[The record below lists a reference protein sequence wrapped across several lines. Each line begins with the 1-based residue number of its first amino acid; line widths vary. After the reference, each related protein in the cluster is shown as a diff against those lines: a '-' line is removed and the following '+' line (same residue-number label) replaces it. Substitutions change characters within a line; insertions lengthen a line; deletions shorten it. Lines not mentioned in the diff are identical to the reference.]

1 MLSKFASSRRSI
13 LNRRLALVAAAA
25 CIAGVASTGRA
36 QVSGSWNLTGGGNF
50 GTGSNWSGSAVPGTG
65 GTATFGPIISAPS
78 VVTLNVNTTL
88 GGLTFQ
94 GTNGYTL
101 APSGGNSITLN
112 GLRRVDVISGT
123 HTINAPISGTVG
135 LNKVGVG
142 TLVLGG
148 SSTYTGNTAVNAGV
162 LRVTSGTALGP
173 AGTNNAL
180 GAAFGGVLEI
190 APASGDINLGVRSL
204 GLATTDVQAP
214 NGALRSVSGNN
225 TLGGDIFLLQRSSI
239 GVDAGTLTLTG
250 DFIDNGVA
258 GSNGIVKVGAGDLVV
273 DRFGGQSVVGGPG
286 QVTLSSLSI
295 TAGRARVTASG
306 SNASVSRLG
315 TLNISTGAV
324 LDLAN
329 NKLVID
335 YASASPI
342 QTVREHLRTGR
353 IADQTS
359 AQPLSYGYA
368 ESTELTLTPAN
379 EFFGQTVDATSL
391 LLRPVL
397 QGDADLDGAVAFSD
411 LLALARNYNNSSGT
425 AVWTLGDFDYD
436 GNVAFTD
443 LLALA
448 RNYNSSLGPA
458 GDILPGDNSAF
469 AADWALA
476 VSMVPEP
483 ATLGLVATTALLTLR
498 RRR

>member
-1 MLSKFASSRRSI
+1 MHMKFASPRRSVFA
-13 LNRRLALVAAAA
+13 RRLGLIAASACVVSLASVAH
-25 CIAGVASTGRA
+25 A
-36 QVSGSWNLTGGGNF
+36 QVNGSWNLTGGGSY
-50 GTGSNWSGSAVPGTG
+50 GTASNWSGNAVPGNG
-65 GTATFGPIISAPS
+65 GTATFGPIIGASS

-94 GTNGYTL
+94 GTNAYTL

-135 LNKVGVG
+135 LNKVGTG

-162 LRVTSGTALGP
+162 LRVTGATALGP

-180 GAAFGGVLEI
+180 GAAFGGILEI

-204 GLATTDVQAP
+204 GLATTDAQAP

-225 TLGGDIFLLQRSSI
+225 ALGGDIFLLQRSSI
-239 GVDAGTLTLTG
+239 GVDAGSLTLTG

-258 GSNGIVKVGAGDLVV
+258 GSNGIVKVGAGDLIV
-273 DRFGGQSVVGGPG
+273 DRFGGQPVVGGSG
-286 QVTLSSLSI
+286 QLALSSLNI
-295 TAGRARVTASG
+295 TAGRARVIASG

-315 TLNISTGAV
+315 SLTIASGAV

-335 YASASPI
+335 YAAASPI
-342 QTVREHLRTGR
+342 QTVRDHLRTGR

-391 LLRPVL
+391 LVRPVL
-397 QGDADLDGAVAFSD
+397 QGDANLDGTVAFSD
-411 LLALARNYNNSSGT
+411 LLALARNYNNNSGT

-448 RNYNSSLGPA
+448 RNYNSSLSPA
-458 GDILPGDNSAF
+458 GDVLPGDNSTF
-469 AADWALA
+469 AADWAMA

-483 ATLGLVATTALLTLR
+483 ATLSLLAVTGLILTR
-498 RRR
+498 RR